1 MDYRHSAR
9 AIELKYTQVEV
20 TAMLTADT
28 MELRGKRV
36 TVIGLARSGIA
47 ASRLLQEVG
56 AQVTVADR
64 KERADVLHEL
74 EALDRSSIQLS
85 LGKGYESAL
94 DNADLVV
101 ISPGVPYRMAALER
115 VRRRG
120 VKVISE
126 LDLASRFLSVPILAV
141 TGTNGKS
148 TTVTLIGKMLEQ
160 GGKRVFVGGNLGTAL
175 SEAAIHAQQTTKNG
189 QPCPYDVLVVEV
201 SSFQLETVEQ
211 FHPWIAGILNVT
223 VDHQDR
229 YVSIEEYLAA
239 KNRIFEN
246 LTSSDYALFNLDD
259 PRVASLRK
267 KVKGSVLGF
276 TRTHTLPSDV
286 VGGAYLDQDRIMV
299 KIKGKTHAICQ
310 RDELKII
317 GDHNIDNAMVAT
329 IYALLSGCQISAVR
343 QVLRDFPGLEH
354 ACEVIRE
361 RQGVRFINDS
371 KGTNVDA
378 TLKALESI
386 DQPIVLIAGGRD
398 KGGDFSRL
406 AISIHQRVKRLILIG
421 EAASLIANAVEGYQA
436 VDRVGSLKEA
446 VELAAGAAERGDVVL
461 LSPACA
467 SFDMFVDYQ
476 DRGRQFKALVQSLP
490 S

>member
-1 MDYRHSAR
+1 M
-9 AIELKYTQVEV
+9 
-20 TAMLTADT
+20 ADI
-28 MELRGKRV
+28 MELTGKQV

-47 ASRLLQEVG
+47 ASRLLQEIG
-56 AQVTVADR
+56 AHVTVADR

-74 EALDRSSIQLS
+74 EALDHSTVQFR
-85 LGKGYESAL
+85 LGVGYESAL

-101 ISPGVPYRMAALER
+101 ISPGVPYRMEALER
-115 VRRRG
+115 ARRRG

-126 LDLASRFLSVPILAV
+126 LDLASRFLSVPTLAL

-148 TTVTLIGKMLEQ
+148 TTVTIIGKMLEHS
-160 GGKRVFVGGNLGTAL
+160 GKRVFVGGNLGIAL
-175 SEAAIHAQQTTKNG
+175 SEAALHMLQAVKIGK
-189 QPCPYDVLVVEV
+189 PRPYDLLVVEV

-223 VDHQDR
+223 IDHQDR
-229 YVSIEEYLAA
+229 YASIEEYIAA

-246 LTSSDYALFNLDD
+246 LTPSDYALFNLDD

-267 KVKGSVLGF
+267 NVSGRVLGF
-276 TRTHTLPSDV
+276 TRTHALPPDV
-286 VGGAYLDQDRIMV
+286 AGGAYLDQDRIMV
-299 KIKGKTHAICQ
+299 NIEGKTHEIC
-310 RDELKII
+310 RRNEIKII

-329 IYALLSGCQISAVR
+329 IFALLSGCALSSIR

-354 ACEVIRE
+354 ACEVVRE
-361 RQGVRFINDS
+361 RHGVRFINDS

-386 DQPIVLIAGGRD
+386 DRPILLIAGGRD

-406 AISIHQRVKRLILIG
+406 ASAIRRRVKQLILIG
-421 EAASLIANAVEGYQA
+421 EAAPLIANAVEGYRP
-436 VDRVGSLKEA
+436 VERVGTLKEA
-446 VELAAGAAERGDVVL
+446 VELALSGADRGDVVL